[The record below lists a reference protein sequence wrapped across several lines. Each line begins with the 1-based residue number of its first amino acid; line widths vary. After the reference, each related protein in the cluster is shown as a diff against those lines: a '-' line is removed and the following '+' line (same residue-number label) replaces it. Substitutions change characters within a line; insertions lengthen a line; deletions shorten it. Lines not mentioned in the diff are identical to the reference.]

1 MATFVETPIFTA
13 GVLELLTDEQYAELQ
28 YFMLRNPEFGDVI
41 QNTGGLRKIRWKV
54 AGRGKSGGVRVIY
67 FHVNAAAQF
76 RMLLIYRKG
85 VKDDLN
91 AKEKA
96 ALRSI
101 KARWG

>member
-1 MATFVETPIFTA
+1 
-13 GVLELLTDEQYAELQ
+13 
-28 YFMLRNPEFGDVI
+28 
-41 QNTGGLRKIRWKV
+41 
-54 AGRGKSGGVRVIY
+54 
-67 FHVNAAAQF
+67 
-76 RMLLIYRKG
+76 MLLIYRKG

>member
-1 MATFVETPIFTA
+1 MSSTPNCSISCCKT
-13 GVLELLTDEQYAELQ
+13 
-28 YFMLRNPEFGDVI
+28 RNSAVI
-41 QNTGGLRKIRWKV
+41 QDTGGLRKIRWKV